1 MGRDHPRDRSVKV
14 VRVENFHLRAFRC
27 RSRAYTS
34 GVKTIFSF
42 SVLVLLS
49 VTASAQGTKPKPA
62 KAPKTIL
69 CAVMPDDKVD
79 ITKATKNGMFQDFKG
94 RRYFFCCAGCPDA
107 FKKNP
112 EKFITKG
119 AKSIPTPKK

>member
-1 MGRDHPRDRSVKV
+1 MKII
-14 VRVENFHLRAFRC
+14 L
-27 RSRAYTS
+27 
-34 GVKTIFSF
+34 SF
-42 SVLVLLS
+42 SLLAVLAVG
-49 VTASAQGTKPKPA
+49 ASAQGTKRA
-62 KAPKTIL
+62 KAPKTLL

-79 ITKATKNGMFQDFKG
+79 VAKATKEKMFQDYKG

-112 EKFITKG
+112 GKYIKKG